1 MSIAAHRDN
10 NPNRMYLRS
19 LAYFRPE
26 LPRIITSF
34 LMVVAGTFLGLVP
47 PLIQA
52 LLIDLF
58 TPEAP
63 KDTWV
68 HALYSYIK
76 PASTLHAILL
86 LTALMLTLKMLKEV
100 LQMYQTLLNI
110 KIGYH
115 GLMHVRVDLFNKL
128 QQLSIGYHR
137 SQPQGDAIY
146 RLSWDTFG
154 FQTLYNV
161 IFGSAAHLLTLG
173 LMLGMMF
180 SFSWKLTVVSLA
192 VIPFLLWAIK
202 SYGAIMQDYST
213 QAKEADSKLTTAIQ
227 RSVAAISLVQA
238 FNRQADEQLRF
249 TSTVQSSISAWM
261 NLHKREVFYWLILG
275 TIFTISSTT
284 LFGYGGYLVY
294 KGELSVGLL
303 TTFLAYIAGIY
314 DPLNK
319 LSASGSTFQS
329 ALAGAKRVF
338 ETIDQPTPIS
348 DTPNSRPLPP
358 APRTLELKNV
368 SFTYAPQTSD
378 ESGKHQHPSTKSQTN
393 SPPDSPPSPLVLNNI
408 SCTILPGQMVAF
420 VGSSGVGKTTLLS
433 LLPRFYDPTSGAI
446 TLDGTDIRQI
456 KLADLRKHIALVL
469 QENLVLPTS
478 IAENIAYGRP
488 GGDATV
494 KEITHAA
501 ELAGALPFIQKL
513 PNGFNTEVAEGGGNL
528 SGGQRQ
534 RLGIA
539 RALLTNAPIL
549 VLDEPTSALDPH
561 TEQLITQTL
570 DSLKGKRTLIL
581 VSHRLST
588 VLHCDQIFVMDAG
601 QIAEQGTHEELVA
614 KRGLYYSMAKH
625 QLQLT

>member
-1 MSIAAHRDN
+1 
-10 NPNRMYLRS
+10 MYLRS
-19 LAYFRPE
+19 LSYFRPE
-26 LPRIITSF
+26 LPRILTSF
-34 LMVVAGTFLGLVP
+34 AMVVVGTFLGLVP

-58 TPEAP
+58 TPDSP

-68 HALYSYIK
+68 HALYRHIQ
-76 PASTLHAILL
+76 PDSTLHAILL
-86 LTALMLTLKMLKEV
+86 LTALLLLLKMLKEV

-161 IFGSAAHLLTLG
+161 IFGSAAHLITLG

-180 SFSWKLTVVSLA
+180 SFSWKLTLVSLA

-202 SYGAIMQDYST
+202 SYGAIMRDYST
-213 QAKEADSKLTTAIQ
+213 QAKEADSRLTTAIQ

-261 NLHKREVFYWLILG
+261 NLHRREVFYWLILG
-275 TIFTISSTT
+275 TIFTVSSTA

-294 KGELSVGLL
+294 RGELSVGLL
-303 TTFLAYIAGIY
+303 TTFLAYIAGVY

-329 ALAGAKRVF
+329 ALAGVKRVF

-348 DTPNSRPLPP
+348 DSPNSRPLPP
-358 APRTLELKNV
+358 APRTLELKDV
-368 SFTYAPQTSD
+368 SFTYAPQSA
-378 ESGKHQHPSTKSQTN
+378 S
-393 SPPDSPPSPLVLNNI
+393 SPQLAPGNPQLVLDRI
-408 SCTILPGQMVAF
+408 SCTIRPGQMVAF

-433 LLPRFYDPTSGAI
+433 LLPRFYDPTSGSV
-446 TLDGTDIRQI
+446 TLDGTDIRNIQ
-456 KLADLRKHIALVL
+456 LADLRKHIALVL

-478 IAENIAYGRP
+478 IAENIAYGSP
-488 GGDATV
+488 HASV
-494 KEITHAA
+494 KDITHAA
-501 ELAGALPFIQKL
+501 ELAGALPFIEKL

-549 VLDEPTSALDPH
+549 VLDEPTSALDPQ

-570 DSLKGKRTLIL
+570 DDLKGNPAAGGRTLIL

-588 VLHCDQIFVMDAG
+588 VLHCDQIFVMHAG

-614 KRGLYYSMAKH
+614 RRGLYYSMAKH
-625 QLQLT
+625 QLQLA